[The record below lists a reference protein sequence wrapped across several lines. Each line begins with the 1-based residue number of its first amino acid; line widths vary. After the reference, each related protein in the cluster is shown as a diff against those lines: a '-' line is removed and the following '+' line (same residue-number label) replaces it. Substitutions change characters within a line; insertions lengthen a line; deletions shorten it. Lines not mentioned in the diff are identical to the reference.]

1 MINKVRSLITSWQRI
16 IELSRRPD
24 YEEYTLLLKLVV
36 LGFALVGFLGYTIHM
51 IYVLLTTG

>member
-1 MINKVRSLITSWQRI
+1 MIGRIRSLLISWQRI

-24 YEEYTLLLKLVV
+24 YEEYMLLLKLVAI
-36 LGFALVGFLGYTIHM
+36 GFALVGFLGYTIHM